1 MERYQRVYKPRPGA
15 PIKENEV
22 RITTQGLMRNYI
34 SYATTL
40 LQEKRVSEIVL
51 KAMGRA
57 INKAVMLAEII
68 KKRMGGLHQDV
79 SIGSLPIT
87 DVWEPLEEGLVPVE
101 TIRHVSMIAITLSK
115 KVLDTSSSGYQ
126 APLTEKRVQ
135 PPADSDFSQSDGG
148 VVSGRGR
155 GSGRGQGR
163 GRGMAGANDVYY
175 NNNYAEETFTR
186 GRGQGRGRSRGY
198 RGGRGYNTGYSQ
210 IDSGR
215 YDYGGYGDGEA
226 SYGGRGWG
234 RGWGGEGSRGQRQG
248 GRGRGRVIY
257 ASIENCVYLVV
268 LPFTAFSAEFHVV
281 GFTSASPHI
290 HFSILVYSNSLV

>member
-68 KKRMGGLHQDV
+68 KKRMEGLHQNI
-79 SIGSLPIT
+79 SIGSLDIT

-101 TIRHVSMIAITLSK
+101 TTRHVSMIAITLSK
-115 KVLDTSSSGYQ
+115 KALDASSSGYQ
-126 APLTEKRVQ
+126 PPSLEKRAQ
-135 PPADSDFSQSDGG
+135 LSTDSDVNNAG
-148 VVSGRGR
+148 VVPGRGR

-163 GRGMAGANDVYY
+163 GRGMASMGGSYY
-175 NNNYAEETFTR
+175 NNYGEETFNN
-186 GRGQGRGRSRGY
+186 GRGQGRGRGGGY
-198 RGGRGYNTGYSQ
+198 RGGRGYNTGYPQ
-210 IDSGR
+210 TDSGR
-215 YDYGGYGDGEA
+215 YDYGG
-226 SYGGRGWG
+226 
-234 RGWGGEGSRGQRQG
+234 
-248 GRGRGRVIY
+248 
-257 ASIENCVYLVV
+257 
-268 LPFTAFSAEFHVV
+268 H
-281 GFTSASPHI
+281 
-290 HFSILVYSNSLV
+290 

>member
-1 MERYQRVYKPRPGA
+1 MQRYQRVYKPRPGA

-68 KKRMGGLHQDV
+68 KRRMGGLHQNV
-79 SIGSLPIT
+79 SIGSLDIT

-101 TIRHVSMIAITLSK
+101 TTRHVSMIAITLSK
-115 KVLDTSSSGYQ
+115 KALDTSSSGYQ
-126 APLTEKRVQ
+126 APLVEKRVQ
-135 PPADSDFSQSDGG
+135 PPADSDLNQSDGG

-163 GRGMAGANDVYY
+163 GRGVANANDGYY
-175 NNNYAEETFTR
+175 NNAYGDENYNR
-186 GRGQGRGRSRGY
+186 GRGQARGRSRGY
-198 RGGRGYNTGYSQ
+198 RGGRGYNAGYQ
-210 IDSGR
+210 QADSGR
-215 YDYGGYGDGEA
+215 YDYGGYGDKET
-226 SYGGRGWG
+226 SYGRGWG
-234 RGWGGEGSRGQRQG
+234 RGWGEEGSRGQRQG
-248 GRGRGRVIY
+248 GRGRGQGR
-257 ASIENCVYLVV
+257 
-268 LPFTAFSAEFHVV
+268 
-281 GFTSASPHI
+281 
-290 HFSILVYSNSLV
+290 